1 MLSHTS
7 KHDLTLLYHYAIS
20 NETVKRKQN
29 GWSTT
34 SFEVQIENEF

>member
-20 NETVKRKQN
+20 NETVKKKQN
-29 GWSTT
+29 G
-34 SFEVQIENEF
+34 